1 MRTKRINR
9 KILKIISAATAFIFV
24 FSVVSPGSALAG
36 RSSAG
41 GGELSS
47 FDVGKFVMT
56 AGISV
61 ASIGIGA
68 AIGSGVNSTLQGGNV
83 AASIGSSLSSGF
95 MKIGGLAQ
103 NYNTFVA
110 VSGVGRAVG
119 MAGSYNGWDPSTTF
133 IVSGVATGM
142 TAGALNPSTVA
153 GGAISNTAL
162 TTSGSAMLKGVV
174 VGGMTSL
181 ASGGTIVAIDGDKI
195 NKGDQLGVVAQIAGF
210 TAGIT
215 AANVSQKM
223 LSSTT
228 YTERDHG
235 VIRRESITQN
245 NTNQQTTQ
253 PVAQQGGSEKI
264 GTSATQSTT
273 QPTTQAMPKD
283 TLGQYNF
290 YEVKSTDAFNS
301 TKPTETPISNQDV
314 KAWIDNPNIEFRP
327 TGDGNYVKVVETN
340 ATLSG
345 AEVGKKVFVD
355 AMLVKTGDMWP
366 QIATR
371 SLSIL
376 ATNSLSEKN
385 KWLSPLANS
394 TVEGVAGPFISVG
407 AEYYALKPGY
417 YAGGDKTA
425 NSIEHNERMWQTAYT
440 TKLNKIGSEAYSA
453 YKNAGGNQMQLNSAL
468 QDVLNKNGI
477 NNVQV
482 ANVTDKDSLKN
493 IVAQDLQR
501 AGKNELEI
509 NAVLQKIEQSFP
521 NTKIFNPQTATLG
534 ATLNRAGVA
543 VQAQLKKIIKSGGS
557 IDKGFA
563 EVAGTSRFSSFLRN
577 YFNEARFGLI
587 EGKISGGIS
596 SLAGKYSEND
606 PLATAAAVY
615 GATLVSG
622 AIRGAVLNA
631 FWEPSVKNNSLM
643 WMNKYSWYKPQAY
656 SGDDAFAKKV
666 NQYSYP
672 KEAERFN
679 ELGRD
684 TNLSLAEQPRTV
696 YTKTTDGDMQIKT
709 EQVAGY
715 ELTISNEKPPLFAS
729 ILSGMGQA
737 NREFLNRS
745 LSFGAPQ
752 LKPEQMTA
760 INTVDYLSQMRSYGF
775 NAGTPGW
782 FVRAFT
788 SSDFNSSYTNA
799 GATAIGNNMLGTIA
813 ATPAAN
819 TFFMQRQ
826 RLVLTKGTF
835 VNGYNPS
842 PVTIQS
848 LDYKPW
854 ALGVDTRI
862 YLPYPSDSYRG
873 GRSLSGKNYLRDK

>member
-1 MRTKRINR
+1 MRAKRINR
-9 KILKIISAATAFIFV
+9 KILKIIRAATAFIFV

-47 FDVGKFVMT
+47 FDLGKFVMT

-68 AIGSGVNSTLQGGNV
+68 AIGSGVNSPLH
-83 AASIGSSLSSGF
+83 AIASIGSSLSSGF
-95 MKIGGLAQ
+95 MKVGGLAQ

-110 VSGVGRAVG
+110 VSQVGRAVG
-119 MAGSYNGWDPSTTF
+119 MAGSYNGWDPATTF

-162 TTSGSAMLKGVV
+162 TTSGSAILKGAV

-195 NKGDQLGVVAQIAGF
+195 NKGDQHGVVAQIAGF

-228 YTERDHG
+228 YTERDLG

-253 PVAQQGGSEKI
+253 PVAQQGSETLGK
-264 GTSATQSTT
+264 SATQPTA
-273 QPTTQAMPKD
+273 QPINND
-283 TLGQYNF
+283 TLGQNRF
-290 YEVKSTDAFNS
+290 YKVESTDAFNS

-425 NSIEHNERMWQTAYT
+425 NSIEHNERMWQAAYT

-509 NAVLQKIEQSFP
+509 NAVLQRIEQSFA
-521 NTKIFNPQTATLG
+521 NTKISDPQTATLG
-534 ATLNRAGVA
+534 ATVNRAGVA
-543 VQAQLKKIIKSGGS
+543 VQAQLKEIRESGGS

-563 EVAGTSRFSSFLRN
+563 EVAGTSRFFSFLRN

-684 TNLSLAEQPRTV
+684 TNLNLAEQPRTV
-696 YTKTTDGDMQIKT
+696 YTMTTNRDVQSKT

-729 ILSGMGQA
+729 VLSGMGQA

-788 SSDFNSSYTNA
+788 SGDFNSSYTNA
-799 GATAIGNNMLGTIA
+799 GATAIGNNMLGIIA

-819 TFFMQRQ
+819 IFFMQRQ